1 MLIQQNHTLQHYHTS
16 WLIPERLLALRVPST
31 LKVLRLTVWSIAST
45 LKVPLSKTLRSTL
58 ALLPLFGLGIIFQ
71 FYPFSDDPFSLA
83 SHIQQFLVIL
93 IQNTQVSYYIH
104 TYYIHVITYYI

>member
-16 WLIPERLLALRVPST
+16 WLIPERLLALRVPSWYYQ
-31 LKVLRLTVWSIAST
+31 LPLRLTVYSETST

-93 IQNTQVSYYIH
+93 IQNTQVSYYI
-104 TYYIHVITYYI
+104 I